1 LRINPELQSTAAAT
15 ADANPRLRVGARLG
29 ACERVHRVCGFNDA
43 LVGPACSLLMAPSTM
58 PTIHQSL
65 ALPVRHVPTPSE
77 HVTSAAMSSMLSDQ
91 RGAIL
96 VPAIAMGAL
105 LVGALYY
112 VASVGDAIV
121 FRTQLQDAADTT
133 AFTGAVWHARGMNML
148 VVLNVIMSIALGV
161 FALIRIVEVI
171 VLILALIPPLFPVF
185 SQVFRTL
192 VTNVERPVFTGVNTA
207 LEVTS
212 ALQSGVS
219 SLVPWVGFGAA
230 KGTPTA
236 ADTIWPMSMSMLPPI
251 PTPPALQRK
260 MPGNFGK
267 NRLPE
272 KGPGALPVQQDEF
285 GTLCSK
291 GFMIIPKQL
300 VAWIDSM
307 NIPFVGDQ
315 LKETSDAILNDVARK
330 VLGAGDG
337 IFCQPAA
344 GMIGKLL
351 ELLSEKVCGFADSRT
366 ESAEQAVQDE
376 EDRVARENGQDSG
389 RNRNRGGSSGGGSCL
404 GPLGSLL
411 GELTDKNMFTVS
423 SAAMWAPAAN
433 GSPTTHI
440 WSYAQAT
447 PRMWQTDQKGVARAA
462 NGKASPDI
470 GDIPGSSALG
480 EFYFDCA
487 AGWEHAC
494 EWDAMWAPGWTARL
508 RRYRPPARELADV
521 GLNTIDVTLDEFER
535 GLGEIIGEKAGEA
548 FHTKTGLPAEGPV
561 SSIVTAFMDT
571 FKVSELYD
579 KFIVQNI
586 ENARESS
593 GINEILNP
601 RDAQN
606 PHEVH

>member
-1 LRINPELQSTAAAT
+1 
-15 ADANPRLRVGARLG
+15 
-29 ACERVHRVCGFNDA
+29 
-43 LVGPACSLLMAPSTM
+43 MAPGTM
-58 PTIHQSL
+58 PTIYQRA
-65 ALPVRHVPTPSE
+65 ALHVRHVPTP
-77 HVTSAAMSSMLSDQ
+77 AAPAARSGKSLACDE

-133 AFTGAVWHARGMNML
+133 AFTGAVWHARGMNMI

-236 ADTIWPMSMSMLPPI
+236 ADTIWPISMSMLPPI

-272 KGPGALPVQQDEF
+272 KGPGALPVQQDEL

-291 GFMIIPKQL
+291 AFMIIPKQL
-300 VAWIDSM
+300 VAWIDGM

-351 ELLSEKVCGFADSRT
+351 EMLSEKVCGFADART
-366 ESAEQAVQDE
+366 DSAEQANQDE
-376 EDRVARENGQDSG
+376 ADRIARENGQEPPSRDNDRGS
-389 RNRNRGGSSGGGSCL
+389 RNRNRGGSSGGSCL

-411 GELTDKNMFTVS
+411 GELTDKNMFKVS
-423 SAAMWAPAAN
+423 SAAIWAPAAN

-447 PRMWQTDQKGVARAA
+447 PRMWPTDQKGVAMAA
-462 NGKASPDI
+462 NGKASPNI
-470 GDIPGSSALG
+470 GEIPGSSALG

-548 FHTKTGLPAEGPV
+548 FHAKTGLPAEGPV

-579 KFIVQNI
+579 KFIARNI
-586 ENARESS
+586 KDARESS
-593 GINEILNP
+593 GINELLNP
-601 RDAQN
+601 RNSQN
-606 PHEVH
+606 EHEVH

>member
-1 LRINPELQSTAAAT
+1 MLTFI
-15 ADANPRLRVGARLG
+15 
-29 ACERVHRVCGFNDA
+29 
-43 LVGPACSLLMAPSTM
+43 
-58 PTIHQSL
+58 ISL
-65 ALPVRHVPTPSE
+65 ASSAPASWRVPATD
-77 HVTSAAMSSMLSDQ
+77 TSAADGGAASALAHDQ

-121 FRTQLQDAADTT
+121 FRTQLQDAADTS
-133 AFTGAVWHARGMNML
+133 AFTGAVWHARGMNMI

-207 LEVTS
+207 LDVTS

-267 NRLPE
+267 TRLPE

-285 GTLCSK
+285 GALCSK
-291 GFMIIPKQL
+291 AFMIIPKQL

-351 ELLSEKVCGFADSRT
+351 ELLSEKVCGFANSKT

-376 EDRVARENGQDSG
+376 EDRVARENGQANNQSNSQDSGRDGG
-389 RNRNRGGSSGGGSCL
+389 RNRNRGGSAGGGSCL

-411 GELTDKNMFTVS
+411 GELTDKNMFKVS

-447 PRMWQTDQKGVARAA
+447 PRMWQTDQKGVAMAS
-462 NGKASPDI
+462 NGKASPNI

-521 GLNTIDVTLDEFER
+521 GLSTISVTLDEFER

-548 FHTKTGLPAEGPV
+548 FHAKTGLPAEGPV

-579 KFIVQNI
+579 KFIAQNI
-586 ENARESS
+586 EDARESS

-601 RDAQN
+601 RNASN